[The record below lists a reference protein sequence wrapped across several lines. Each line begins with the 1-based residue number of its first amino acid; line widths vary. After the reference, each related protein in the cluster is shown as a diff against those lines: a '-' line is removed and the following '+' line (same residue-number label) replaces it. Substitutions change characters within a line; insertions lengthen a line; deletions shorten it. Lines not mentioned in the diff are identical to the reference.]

1 MWKSS
6 FALTLFLIAGVA
18 PASAAPR
25 TFTDDLGV
33 THTFEGK
40 PKIVAWS
47 YLAISLFHLG
57 MIRCVCVISPKYM
70 VMRIRSQIFFF
81 RVSQD

>member
-1 MWKSS
+1 MWKSNL
-6 FALTLFLIAGVA
+6 ALTLFLIAGVA
-18 PASAAPR
+18 PAAAAPR

-33 THTFEGK
+33 THMFEGK

-47 YLAISLFHLG
+47 YLAVSLFHLG
-57 MIRCVCVISPKYM
+57 MNRCVFDIPYNHVI
-70 VMRIRSQIFFF
+70 MRTRSHIFLF